1 VFLLIERN
9 SLNFFE
15 GSKQSIKNITLKSL
29 FNPSASDFPIFPPK
43 VKKDPLYLIISK
55 REKKMETITIIKM
68 GLMMAFFLEV
78 VIFGKFVSAL
88 KCFEESEIMSI
99 AMTFSGALFISIAFL
114 DIIPEAIANLDEYLN

>member
-1 VFLLIERN
+1 
-9 SLNFFE
+9 
-15 GSKQSIKNITLKSL
+15 
-29 FNPSASDFPIFPPK
+29 
-43 VKKDPLYLIISK
+43 
-55 REKKMETITIIKM
+55 METITIIKI
-68 GLMMAFFLEV
+68 GLMIAFFLEV